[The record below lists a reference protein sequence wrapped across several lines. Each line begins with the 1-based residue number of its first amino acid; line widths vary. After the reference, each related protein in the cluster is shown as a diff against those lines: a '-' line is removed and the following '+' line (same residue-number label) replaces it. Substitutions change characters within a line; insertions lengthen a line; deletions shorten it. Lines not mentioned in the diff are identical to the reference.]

1 MKKTGQRGVTL
12 IEVMVAVLIGAIG
25 ILGAAAMQLKSLK
38 YTESSMFTSQASFY
52 AYDILDRMR
61 ANSLPDSL
69 LEYRLSNFDNPPGGT
84 SLAAVDLADFVANV
98 KELPGGNGTV
108 SVSGS
113 TVTVTINWSESRA
126 TGVSSDTNSFVVVT
140 DVAVN

>member
-69 LEYRLSNFDNPPGGT
+69 LEYRLSNFDNPPGGA

>member
-1 MKKTGQRGVTL
+1 MRKTGQRGVTL

-84 SLAAVDLADFVANV
+84 SLAAVDLADFVTNV
-98 KELPGGNGTV
+98 KELPGGSGTV